1 MFTGLIG
8 LLIFAV
14 DIWAI
19 VTIIKS
25 KAPDGA
31 KILWCLLVLV
41 LPLAGL
47 IIWFLAGP
55 KN

>member
-8 LLIFAV
+8 LLIFVA

-19 VTIIKS
+19 FSIFKS
-25 KAPDGA
+25 RAKDGE
-31 KILWCLLVLV
+31 KILWCLLVLI
-41 LPLAGL
+41 LPLLGL
-47 IIWFLAGP
+47 IIWYLAGP